1 MNPFTALGQGPTMAR
16 GSRFSFV
23 HLDVFARRALEG
35 NPLAV
40 FPKAKGLTTGEMQAI
55 AREMRLSETTFIVPR
70 DKKTE
75 RTRGV
80 RTRIFTVQ
88 EELPFAGHPTLGT
101 AWFLRKETKRDRIV
115 LDLNVG
121 SIPVEF
127 SSRPGHL
134 FGEMLQKDPKWG
146 MTHNSA
152 KIAAVLGVEPSEL
165 DSRGAVET
173 VSTGVPFIIVPF
185 RSLETLRELQPDF
198 VRMAEYCRS
207 SNASMFYL
215 VSSETQ
221 NPSARLHARM
231 LFYGGED
238 PATGSAAG
246 PAAAWMLRHGWIKPE
261 ERVWIEQGLEVSRPS
276 QIFVRVGGS
285 REQPS
290 RVRVGGFCF
299 EVLRGELTLPGPA

>member
-1 MNPFTALGQGPTMAR
+1 M
-16 GSRFSFV
+16 

-40 FPKAKGLTTGEMQAI
+40 FPDARGLLTNQMQGI
-55 AREMRLSETTFIVPR
+55 AREMHLSETTFIIPR

-75 RTRGV
+75 RARGV

-101 AWFLRKETKRDRIV
+101 AWFLRKETRRDRIL

-127 SSRPGHL
+127 SFHRGHL
-134 FGEMLQKDPKWG
+134 FGEMLQKEPEWG
-146 MTHNSA
+146 TTHDSA
-152 KIAAVLGVEPSEL
+152 RIAAVLGVEPSDL
-165 DSRGAVET
+165 DSHDAIET

-185 RSLETLRELQPDF
+185 RSLETLRTLQPDLA
-198 VRMAEYCRS
+198 RMAEYCRS

-215 VSSETQ
+215 VSSETED
-221 NPSARLHARM
+221 PKARLHARL

-246 PAAAWMLRHGWIKPE
+246 PAAAWMLRHGWIRPE
-261 ERVWIEQGLEVSRPS
+261 EQVWIEQGLEILRPS
-276 QIFVRVGGS
+276 QIFVQVGGS
-285 REQPS
+285 CEHPS
-290 RVRVGGFCF
+290 NVRVGGFCF
-299 EVLRGELTLPGPA
+299 EVIRGELTPGPA